1 MKKTLVL
8 FTLVIVG
15 LVIFGCSAEGTSS
28 TFETKEDI
36 IGFSAVSSIIAL
48 DDADTATLSYEE
60 SGSVMVL
67 SEATTDTTTEQDT
80 TTESDTTTGTST
92 SDLLAEIEEL
102 KEYLPIINSF
112 LGDSSGY
119 SVSVE
124 TSEMAEYE
132 HKMLISVT
140 DIDGEMKTYEF
151 HYNETFEDEE
161 ADDEEEDQDTED
173 TEATEEDDSDDD
185 DDERNSTL
193 SGIMVVGE
201 QTYSLTGEREVE
213 TGEESLEMTASID
226 DNNYVIIEYE
236 SESEDS
242 EVETE
247 FLSET
252 YKNGDMVKMTEIE
265 FEREDDE
272 TELNLHFIEGDN
284 ESIFE
289 FEHETDDEN
298 TFEISFE
305 IIKDGNVVDEGE
317 IEAEVI
323 TSDTGQ
329 TQLRYTV
336 EREGQEN
343 EVIED
348 DYDDDD
354 DDDDDDGEDA

>member
-1 MKKTLVL
+1 MKKIFVLATLA
-8 FTLVIVG
+8 IAG
-15 LVIFGCSAEGTSS
+15 LIIFGCSAEGTGTSS

-48 DDADTATLSYEE
+48 DTGIAKLSYEE
-60 SGSVMVL
+60 SGSVMSL
-67 SEATTDTTTEQDT
+67 SETTTDTTTEQDT
-80 TTESDTTTGTST
+80 TTEKST

-102 KEYLPIINSF
+102 QDYLPIINSF

-124 TSEMAEYE
+124 ASEMAEYE
-132 HKMLISVT
+132 HKMVISVT
-140 DIDGEMKTYEF
+140 DIDGEMKSYVF

-161 ADDEEEDQDTED
+161 TDDEEED
-173 TEATEEDDSDDD
+173 EDDN
-185 DDERNSTL
+185 DERNSTL
-193 SGIMVVGE
+193 SGMMVVGE

-213 TGEESLEMTASID
+213 TGEESLEMIASID
-226 DNNYVIIEYE
+226 EENYVIIEYE
-236 SESEDS
+236 SETEDS

-252 YKNGDMVKMTEIE
+252 YVNGDMVKMTEIE

-272 TELNLHFIEGDN
+272 TELNLYFIEGDN

-298 TFEISFE
+298 TFEITFE
-305 IIKDGNVVDEGE
+305 IIEDGIVVDEGN

-323 TSDTGQ
+323 TSDSGQ

-354 DDDDDDGEDA
+354 DEEDDDTDA